1 MAAKVGFGTT
11 SNMLEGSPA
20 GGDYQGYGVG
30 NNDTT
35 FREATRKGKYPVDNT
50 GPNRSQG
57 EVPGAVRM
65 YAATLNERPNISN
78 PRNRGPER
86 PPSRVGAEPIPV
98 VEMAS
103 RATGRL
109 SGSDTE

>member
-1 MAAKVGFGTT
+1 MGVNISTT
-11 SNMLEGSPA
+11 TNKFDGSP
-20 GGDYQGYGVG
+20 GDGEYQNYGVG
-30 NNDTT
+30 NTDAS
-35 FREATRKGKYPVDNT
+35 FREATRKGKYPTDNT

-57 EVPGAVRM
+57 ETPGAGSI
-65 YAATLNERPNISN
+65 YAAMLNERPNLSN

-86 PPSRVGAEPIPV
+86 APSRSGATPIPI

-109 SGSDTE
+109 SGED

>member
-1 MAAKVGFGTT
+1 MANVNLGTST
-11 SNMLEGSPA
+11 NMLEGSPG
-20 GGDYQGYGVG
+20 GGDYQNYGVG
-30 NNDTT
+30 NTESS

-50 GPNRSQG
+50 GPSRSQG
-57 EVPGAVRM
+57 ETPGAGSI
-65 YAATLNERPNISN
+65 YAAMLNERPNLSN

-86 PPSRVGAEPIPV
+86 PPSRAGATPIPV

-109 SGSDTE
+109 SGHD